1 YKALWGGISD
11 KFNIQL
17 SLLSSDSIRQHLAE
31 KEVDQA
37 LQERIL
43 KTLADVDFARFAP
56 GDSSTKKQSI
66 YEEAMDTIMQIG
78 AIKNKK

>member
-1 YKALWGGISD
+1 M
-11 KFNIQL
+11 
-17 SLLSSDSIRQHLAE
+17 
-31 KEVDQA
+31 DQA